1 MAVHTAGTMPVYPI
15 THPIS
20 CPVCVLG
27 QHEVLGVLGV
37 LGVLWVL
44 WMLGDAGGDKVHSG
58 LHCVIPLQVIQVCI
72 SQTPQV
78 TLVEVLED
86 ATVDPSACW
95 GFEI

>member
-37 LGVLWVL
+37 
-44 WMLGDAGGDKVHSG
+44 
-58 LHCVIPLQVIQVCI
+58 
-72 SQTPQV
+72 
-78 TLVEVLED
+78 
-86 ATVDPSACW
+86 
-95 GFEI
+95 